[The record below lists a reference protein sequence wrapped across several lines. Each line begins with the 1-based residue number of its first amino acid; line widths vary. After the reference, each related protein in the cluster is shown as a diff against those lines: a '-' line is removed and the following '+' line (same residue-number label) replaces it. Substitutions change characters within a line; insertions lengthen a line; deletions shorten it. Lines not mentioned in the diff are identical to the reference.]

1 MQRLSFNY
9 QLIYPEYFAKHVGFG
24 RGEKPS
30 FMLESSCYTYA
41 SSRTLTA
48 SWVINCIVVQ
58 SPAVAQ
64 FVQAFV
70 VVCCSVTGT
79 HWILV
84 GRAVFVTHTAS
95 FMGTERFAN
104 SK

>member
-1 MQRLSFNY
+1 
-9 QLIYPEYFAKHVGFG
+9 VGFG

-30 FMLESSCYTYA
+30 FMLETSCYMHA
-41 SSRTLTA
+41 PSLTLTA

-64 FVQAFV
+64 LVQAFV
-70 VVCCSVTGT
+70 FVCRSVTGT

-84 GRAVFVTHTAS
+84 GRAFIVTHTAS

>member
-1 MQRLSFNY
+1 M
-9 QLIYPEYFAKHVGFG
+9 GFG

-30 FMLESSCYTYA
+30 FMIASYCYMHA
-41 SSRTLTA
+41 PSLTLTA
-48 SWVINCIVVQ
+48 SWVINSIVVQ

-64 FVQAFV
+64 LVQAFV